1 MKNQIIT
8 QKKEN
13 NMLIIPIIPKEEL
26 DGFEVKLDSLTPEM
40 GFYLI
45 NVFNSMSAK
54 SLTPSDI
61 AFDIYVTRSDNTPL
75 IRLFACS
82 VIQNIVT
89 SERYCN
95 IMVNNNRYVDLH
107 GIDFDPSNANALQKN
122 FTTVYLTSTAPSS
135 TGKKFMFGGLQI
147 STTGNFDPS
156 MEESWGLECINIE
169 ILR

>member
-1 MKNQIIT
+1 M
-8 QKKEN
+8 
-13 NMLIIPIIPKEEL
+13 PKEEL
-26 DGFEVKLDSLTPEM
+26 EGFEIKFSAITKEM
-40 GFYLI
+40 AFYLI
-45 NVFNSMSAK
+45 YVFNDMSSK

-95 IMVNNNRYVDLH
+95 IMVSDNKYVDLH
-107 GIDFDPSNANALQKN
+107 SINFNPSNADALRRN
-122 FTTVYLTSTAPSS
+122 FTTVYLTSTSPSS
-135 TGKKFMFGGLQI
+135 VGKKFMFGGLQL
-147 STTGNFDPS
+147 TTTNNFDPNV
-156 MEESWGLECINIE
+156 EESWGLECINIE

>member
-1 MKNQIIT
+1 M
-8 QKKEN
+8 
-13 NMLIIPIIPKEEL
+13 PKDEL
-26 DGFEVKLDSLTPEM
+26 DGFEVRFSAITKEM
-40 GFYLI
+40 AFYLT

-75 IRLFACS
+75 VRLFACS

-89 SERYCN
+89 SKRYCN
-95 IMVNNNRYVDLH
+95 IMVSDNRYVDLH
-107 GIDFDPSNANALQKN
+107 GINFNPSNANTLPRN

-135 TGKKFMFGGLQI
+135 TGTKFMFGGLQI

-156 MEESWGLECINIE
+156 KEESWGLECINIK
-169 ILR
+169 IF

>member
-1 MKNQIIT
+1 M
-8 QKKEN
+8 
-13 NMLIIPIIPKEEL
+13 PKDEL
-26 DGFEVKLDSLTPEM
+26 DGFEVKFSAITKEM
-40 GFYLI
+40 AFYLV

-89 SERYCN
+89 SNRYCN
-95 IMVNNNRYVDLH
+95 IMVSDNKYVDLH
-107 GIDFDPSNANALQKN
+107 GIDFDPSNVNGLQRN
-122 FTTVYLTSTAPSS
+122 FTTVYLSPSS

-156 MEESWGLECINIE
+156 MEGSWGLECINIE

>member
-1 MKNQIIT
+1 M
-8 QKKEN
+8 
-13 NMLIIPIIPKEEL
+13 PKDKL
-26 DGFEVKLDSLTPEM
+26 DGFEVRFSAITKEM
-40 GFYLI
+40 AFYLI
-45 NVFNSMSAK
+45 GVFNSMSAK

-61 AFDIYVTRSDNTPL
+61 AFDIYVTRGDNAPL

-95 IMVNNNRYVDLH
+95 IMVSDNKYVDLH
-107 GIDFDPSNANALQKN
+107 SIDFDPSNANALQRN
-122 FTTVYLTSTAPSS
+122 FTTVYLNSTSPSS

-147 STTGNFDPS
+147 STTSNFNPNK
-156 MEESWGLECINIE
+156 EESWGLECINIE

>member
-1 MKNQIIT
+1 M
-8 QKKEN
+8 
-13 NMLIIPIIPKEEL
+13 PKEKS
-26 DGFEVKLDSLTPEM
+26 DGFEVKFSAITKEM
-40 GFYLI
+40 AFYLA
-45 NVFNSMSAK
+45 NVFNNMSSAK

-61 AFDIYVTRSDNTPL
+61 AFDIYVTRSDNAPL

-89 SERYCN
+89 SERFCN
-95 IMVNNNRYVDLH
+95 IMVSNNRYVNLYD
-107 GIDFDPSNANALQKN
+107 IDFDPTYAKDLQRN
-122 FTTVYLTSTAPSS
+122 FTTVYLISTSPSS

-147 STTGNFDPS
+147 STTGNFKPS

>member
-1 MKNQIIT
+1 
-8 QKKEN
+8 
-13 NMLIIPIIPKEEL
+13 MLIIPIIPKEEL
-26 DGFEVKLDSLTPEM
+26 EGFEVKLDSLTPEM
-40 GFYLI
+40 GYYLL

-61 AFDIYVTRSDNTPL
+61 AFDIYVTRNDNTPL
-75 IRLFACS
+75 VRLFACS

-95 IMVNNNRYVDLH
+95 IMVSDNRYVDLH
-107 GIDFDPSNANALQKN
+107 GINFNPGNANALPRN
-122 FTTVYLTSTAPSS
+122 FTTVYLVSTSPSS
-135 TGKKFMFGGLQI
+135 TGKKIMFGGLQI

-156 MEESWGLECINIE
+156 MKESWGLECINIK

>member
-1 MKNQIIT
+1 
-8 QKKEN
+8 
-13 NMLIIPIIPKEEL
+13 MLIIPIIPKEKL
-26 DGFEVKLDSLTPEM
+26 DGFEVKFSAITKEM
-40 GFYLI
+40 AFYLV

-61 AFDIYVTRSDNTPL
+61 AFDIYVTRNDNTPL

-89 SERYCN
+89 SKRYCN
-95 IMVNNNRYVDLH
+95 IMVSNNKYVDLH
-107 GIDFDPSNANALQKN
+107 GIDFNPSNANALQRN

>member
-1 MKNQIIT
+1 MI
-8 QKKEN
+8 
-13 NMLIIPIIPKEEL
+13 IIPIIPKEEL
-26 DGFEVKLDSLTPEM
+26 DGFEIKFSSITKEM
-40 GFYLI
+40 AFYLV

-61 AFDIYVTRSDNTPL
+61 AFDIYVTREDNTPL

-82 VIQNIVT
+82 VIQNVIT

-95 IMVNNNRYVDLH
+95 IMVSDNRYVDLH
-107 GIDFDPSNANALQKN
+107 GINFDPNDANGLQRN
-122 FTTVYLTSTAPSS
+122 FTTVYLTSTASSS

-156 MEESWGLECINIE
+156 IEEYWGLECINIE
-169 ILR
+169 ILKIEILK

>member
-1 MKNQIIT
+1 MI
-8 QKKEN
+8 
-13 NMLIIPIIPKEEL
+13 IIPIVPKDKS
-26 DGFEVKLDSLTPEM
+26 DGFEVKFSDITEEM
-40 GFYLI
+40 VFYLTK
-45 NVFNSMSAK
+45 VFNNTSDK

-61 AFDIYVTRSDNTPL
+61 AFDIYVTTSDNTPL

-95 IMVNNNRYVDLH
+95 IMVSDNKYVDLH
-107 GIDFDPSNANALQKN
+107 QIEFDPSNANDLRRN
-122 FTTVYLTSTAPSS
+122 FTTVYLTSVSPSS

-147 STTGNFDPS
+147 STR
-156 MEESWGLECINIE
+156 GLKCINIE

>member
-1 MKNQIIT
+1 MI
-8 QKKEN
+8 
-13 NMLIIPIIPKEEL
+13 IIPIMPKDEL
-26 DGFEVKLDSLTPEM
+26 DGFEIKFSAITKEM
-40 GFYLI
+40 AFYLA
-45 NVFNSMSAK
+45 NVFNK

-95 IMVNNNRYVDLH
+95 IMVSDNKYVNLQ
-107 GIDFDPSNANALQKN
+107 GIDFDPSNANALRRN
-122 FTTVYLTSTAPSS
+122 FTTVYLTSTSPSS

>member
-1 MKNQIIT
+1 
-8 QKKEN
+8 
-13 NMLIIPIIPKEEL
+13 MLIIPIIPKEEL

-40 GFYLI
+40 GYYLL

-61 AFDIYVTRSDNTPL
+61 AFDIFVTRSDNTPL

-95 IMVNNNRYVDLH
+95 IMVSNNKYVDLH
-107 GIDFDPSNANALQKN
+107 GIDFDPSNANALQRN
-122 FTTVYLTSTAPSS
+122 FTTVYLTSTSPSS

-156 MEESWGLECINIE
+156 MKESWGLECINIE
-169 ILR
+169 ILKIEISG

>member
-1 MKNQIIT
+1 M
-8 QKKEN
+8 
-13 NMLIIPIIPKEEL
+13 PKDEL
-26 DGFEVKLDSLTPEM
+26 DGFEIKFSAITKEM
-40 GFYLI
+40 AFYLT
-45 NVFNSMSAK
+45 NVFNNMSAK

-61 AFDIYVTRSDNTPL
+61 AFDIYVTRNDNTPL
-75 IRLFACS
+75 VRLFACS

-89 SERYCN
+89 SKRYCN
-95 IMVNNNRYVDLH
+95 IMVNNNKYVDLH
-107 GIDFDPSNANALQKN
+107 GINFNPSYADALQRN

-147 STTGNFDPS
+147 STTGNFDPN

>member
-1 MKNQIIT
+1 M
-8 QKKEN
+8 
-13 NMLIIPIIPKEEL
+13 PKDKL
-26 DGFEVKLDSLTPEM
+26 DGFEIKFSAITKEM
-40 GFYLI
+40 AFYLVSI
-45 NVFNSMSAK
+45 FNSMSAK

-89 SERYCN
+89 SKRYCN
-95 IMVNNNRYVDLH
+95 IMVSDNRYVNLH
-107 GIDFDPSNANALQKN
+107 GIDFNPSNANALQRN
-122 FTTVYLTSTAPSS
+122 FTTVYLTSTSPSS

-147 STTGNFDPS
+147 SSTIDNFDPS
-156 MEESWGLECINIE
+156 MEESWGLKCINIE

>member
-1 MKNQIIT
+1 
-8 QKKEN
+8 
-13 NMLIIPIIPKEEL
+13 MLIIPIIPKEKL

-40 GFYLI
+40 GFYLT
-45 NVFNSMSAK
+45 NVFNSGSAK

-95 IMVNNNRYVDLH
+95 IMVSDNKYVDLH
-107 GIDFDPSNANALQKN
+107 GINLNPNNANGLQRN
-122 FTTVYLTSTAPSS
+122 FTTVYLTPTSQSP
-135 TGKKFMFGGLQI
+135 TGKKLMFGGLQI

-156 MEESWGLECINIE
+156 MKESWGLECINIE
-169 ILR
+169 IIR

>member
-1 MKNQIIT
+1 M
-8 QKKEN
+8 
-13 NMLIIPIIPKEEL
+13 PKEKL
-26 DGFEVKLDSLTPEM
+26 DGFEVKFSAITKEM
-40 GFYLI
+40 AFYLA
-45 NVFNSMSAK
+45 NVFNNMSAK

-61 AFDIYVTRSDNTPL
+61 AFDIYVTRRDDTPL

-95 IMVNNNRYVDLH
+95 IMVSDNRYIDLY
-107 GIDFDPSNANALQKN
+107 GIDFDPSNANSLKRN
-122 FTTVYLTSTAPSS
+122 FTTVYITSTSPSS

-147 STTGNFDPS
+147 STIGYFDPS
-156 MEESWGLECINIE
+156 MEGSWGLECINIE

>member
-1 MKNQIIT
+1 M
-8 QKKEN
+8 
-13 NMLIIPIIPKEEL
+13 PKDKL
-26 DGFEVKLDSLTPEM
+26 DGFEIKFSAITKEM
-40 GFYLI
+40 AFYLAS
-45 NVFNSMSAK
+45 VFNNGSAK

-61 AFDIYVTRSDNTPL
+61 AFDIYVTRGDNTPL

-95 IMVNNNRYVDLH
+95 IMVNDNKCVDLH
-107 GIDFDPSNANALQKN
+107 SIDFDPSYANDLKRN
-122 FTTVYLTSTAPSS
+122 FTTVYLTSISPSS

-147 STTGNFDPS
+147 STTGNFDPG

-169 ILR
+169 I

>member
-1 MKNQIIT
+1 MPQEKF
-8 QKKEN
+8 
-13 NMLIIPIIPKEEL
+13 
-26 DGFEVKLDSLTPEM
+26 DGFEVKFSAITKEM
-40 GFYLI
+40 AFYLTT
-45 NVFNSMSAK
+45 VFNGMSGK

-61 AFDIYVTRSDNTPL
+61 AFDIYVGRSDNMPL

-82 VIQNIVT
+82 VIQNIVVT

-95 IMVNNNRYVDLH
+95 IMVSDNKYVDLH
-107 GIDFDPSNANALQKN
+107 GIDFDPSNADALKRN
-122 FTTVYLTSTAPSS
+122 FTTVYLTSTSPSS

-156 MEESWGLECINIE
+156 REESWGLKCINIE

>member
-1 MKNQIIT
+1 M
-8 QKKEN
+8 
-13 NMLIIPIIPKEEL
+13 PKYEL
-26 DGFEVKLDSLTPEM
+26 DGFEIKFSAITKEM
-40 GFYLI
+40 AFYLV
-45 NVFNSMSAK
+45 NVFNRMLAK
-54 SLTPSDI
+54 SLTPSNI
-61 AFDIYVTRSDNTPL
+61 AFDIYVTRGDNTPL

-82 VIQNIVT
+82 VIQSIYT

-95 IMVNNNRYVDLH
+95 IMVSDNKYVDLH
-107 GIDFDPSNANALQKN
+107 SINFDPSNANALKRN
-122 FTTVYLTSTAPSS
+122 FTTVYLTSTSPSS

>member
-1 MKNQIIT
+1 M
-8 QKKEN
+8 
-13 NMLIIPIIPKEEL
+13 PKDKL
-26 DGFEVKLDSLTPEM
+26 DGFEVKFSAITKEM
-40 GFYLI
+40 AFYLVS
-45 NVFNSMSAK
+45 VFNNMSAK
-54 SLTPSDI
+54 SLTPSNI

-82 VIQNIVT
+82 VIQNIIT

-95 IMVNNNRYVDLH
+95 IMVNDNKYVDLH
-107 GIDFDPSNANALQKN
+107 GIDFDPSYADSLKRN

-156 MEESWGLECINIE
+156 MEESWGLKCINIE
-169 ILR
+169 ILK